1 LFDTE
6 TPRVVVCKLIDRF
19 TSSIHSRLVRRAI
32 KHQSVHYRWWTLSG
46 TIIKRQCGQAGR

>member
-19 TSSIHSRLVRRAI
+19 TSSIHSLVRRAI